1 MARRSGESF
10 AEWEARDTSD
20 IANIQR
26 KTIRRQLSGTGREG
40 DIARQRYS
48 QQYGSQG
55 LAHIT
60 GRTQEDITSGLGR
73 DTSTDVTWKATGG
86 GDQRTGAQITADKQ
100 ADDIGGPF
108 EGFSRNA
115 ITKFRD
121 LLARGQFNQAG
132 MEAAMR
138 ELVQSGDMPVS
149 GPGSMMS
156 AGDLDFDAIRQTW
169 RPYQQGAGTG
179 TGSGAVA
186 GDDSAGRVEEQNTAI
201 TDLTTQ
207 LADLQAKNDAQQ
219 QQISNIST
227 SQTTAALP
235 SPPATGN
242 VGIRTEDSKAIQ
254 SLSEQVQNLV
264 NQQKE
269 GYSNE
274 DIRREQQQL
283 VSGLGKDA
291 ETAGRDVLN
300 QLNVP
305 EFERSPLEGALESRF
320 LDDLRAPTARD
331 VGIGDVGGQLEELL
345 RARLTGGFEQDAIG
359 KAAQQRFATESSSR
373 REALAAELAGLGV
386 LRGGGNTI
394 DSFGRFDAG
403 ISQGIS
409 DIDAQTQQRRD
420 ADLARAQQFAQFQ
433 SGLGLSNRQ
442 LGQQDLAQSLGF
454 EQSQSDRTQR
464 QREFEFGA
472 NATRLDM
479 QQSVADRTLARLLT
493 QTEPTQRERF
503 EEGVRQTQTAEALG
517 QSRFGLE
524 SRQYMEDIR
533 RFDKDLALRQEGLRS
548 QDELAQAR
556 LAQEAGQFT
565 SSLGETTAERQQR
578 GNLARLGLSEQEAA
592 RLQQESQY
600 GRSLTEQQAQFS
612 VGNYLQNQQF
622 KAQLAQQESQY
633 GRTLQEEQAQWGQG
647 LGFQRDELAQQQGQ
661 FTAAQGQQA
670 LQFGR
675 DANLRETQQRA
686 QEDQWGRD
694 LQERQAQFGQ
704 TLGLQRDQLEQQ
716 QGQFETDEA
725 FRQRQMQL
733 QDAQFTQAQYQQ
745 QGQFESDEAF
755 RTRQLG
761 QQQSQFVDTMGFQRD
776 QLAQQQGQFET
787 DAEFQRRQLQQQDAQ
802 FTQAQYQQQGQFE
815 SDAAF
820 RTRQLAQQQSQ
831 FVDTQGLANRQLAQ
845 QESQYGR
852 SLTETAAA
860 RAQQNAQFAAAQ
872 YLQNQQFGLTRGDQ
886 VDQFGRSL
894 AQQQGQFADDLHL
907 RQLQV
912 AQQQG
917 QFESDA
923 AFRQRQLTQQ
933 DAQFAQSQYQQAGQ
947 FGQSLAEQ
955 QAARA
960 QQARQYGRTTN
971 LAERTQ
977 REANVLDNLRISQQ
991 GSQFADTRFDQRQQ
1005 FEADLGLRR
1014 FTSQEDRN
1022 LRAQDVQFQ
1031 QGQQKMAYLQQLLG
1045 ESDFTGT
1052 PDRINTMEEKRR
1064 YGNIQAQ
1071 ILELLQQQGINIRP
1085 LDNTRTP
1092 AEGG

>member
-20 IANIQR
+20 VANIQR

-73 DTSTDVTWKATGG
+73 DTSSDVTWKASGG
-86 GDQRTGAQITADKQ
+86 GDQRTGAQIAADKQ
-100 ADDIGGPF
+100 SDDIGGPF
-108 EGFSRNA
+108 EGYSRNA

-121 LLARGQFNQAG
+121 LLARGQFNEAG
-132 MEAAMR
+132 MRGALQ
-138 ELVQSGDMPVS
+138 ELIASGDIPQLQGV
-149 GPGSMMS
+149 GQAAIERAIGSM
-156 AGDLDFDAIRQTW
+156 DYDAIRQTW
-169 RPYQQGAGTG
+169 RPFQQGAGT

-186 GDDSAGRVEEQNTAI
+186 GDDSAGRGEEQDATIN
-201 TDLTTQ
+201 DLTKQ
-207 LADLQAKNDAQQ
+207 LADLQSKSDSQTEQ
-219 QQISNIST
+219 LSNIST
-227 SQTTAALP
+227 SNTTAALP

-242 VGIRTEDSKAIQ
+242 VGIRTEDSKAIK
-254 SLSEQVQNLV
+254 SLSDQVQNLV

-320 LDDLRAPTARD
+320 LDDLKDPTARD
-331 VGIGDVGGQLEELL
+331 VGIGGVGGQLEELL

-524 SRQYMEDIR
+524 AREFNESMRQY
-533 RFDKDLALRQEGLRS
+533 DKGFGLQQQALRS

-565 SSLGETTAERQQR
+565 ASLGETTAERQQR
-578 GNLARLGLSEQEAA
+578 GNLAQLGLSEQEAA

-600 GRSLTEQQAQFS
+600 GRSLAEEQAQFS
-612 VGNYLQNQQF
+612 QGNYLQNEQF

-670 LQFGR
+670 RQFGR
-675 DANLRETQQRA
+675 DANLRDAQQRA

-745 QGQFESDEAF
+745 QGQFESDAAF

-761 QQQSQFVDTMGFQRD
+761 QQQSQFVDTMGFQNR

-802 FTQAQYQQQGQFE
+802 FTSAQYLQDQQFGRGLGLDYQQLAEQRAGREQQAGQFASGQRFDE
-815 SDAAF
+815 
-820 RTRQLAQQQSQ
+820 
-831 FVDTQGLANRQLAQ
+831 RQLAQ
-845 QESQYGR
+845 QESQFGR
-852 SLTETAAA
+852 SLADTEAA
-860 RAQQNAQFAAAQ
+860 RLYQGSQYYAGLEEQREGRRQQGTQFGRAQTLAEQQARDQAAQFGRGMDLNYQQLEAQREAQRQQGRQFEAGQTQQDRQFTRAQDLAEQQAAS
-872 YLQNQQFGLTRGDQ
+872 Q
-886 VDQFGRSL
+886 VDQFGRGMTL
-894 AQQQGQFADDLHL
+894 DYQQLEAQRAAQRQQGRQFEADQ
-907 RQLQV
+907 RVQT
-912 AQQQG
+912 G
-917 QFESDA
+917 QFDRSYDL
-923 AFRQRQLTQQ
+923 QRQ
-933 DAQFAQSQYQQAGQ
+933 DAQFQQS
-947 FGQSLAEQ
+947 
-955 QAARA
+955 
-960 QQARQYGRTTN
+960 
-971 LAERTQ
+971 
-977 REANVLDNLRISQQ
+977 
-991 GSQFADTRFDQRQQ
+991 
-1005 FEADLGLRR
+1005 
-1014 FTSQEDRN
+1014 
-1022 LRAQDVQFQ
+1022 
-1031 QGQQKMAYLQQLLG
+1031 QQKMAYLQQLLG
-1045 ESDFTGT
+1045 DSDFTGT
-1052 PDRINTMEEKRR
+1052 PDRINTMEERRR
-1064 YGNIQAQ
+1064 YSQLQAQ
-1071 ILELLQQQGINIRP
+1071 MEELLRQQGINIRP
-1085 LDNTRTP
+1085 LEPGPTNP
-1092 AEGG
+1092 NN